1 MSSAGALF
9 QFVMDKI
16 LSGIGNNYSYLDDI
30 LLITITE
37 DKMTTL
43 VEKVLKQLGKYGV
56 KVNSS
61 EIKFFKRNLVF
72 LGNFLEQSGIVPAR
86 Y

>member
-9 QFVMDKI
+9 QFVLDKI

-37 DKMTTL
+37 DKMTNL
-43 VEKVLKQLGKYGV
+43 VEKVLK
-56 KVNSS
+56 
-61 EIKFFKRNLVF
+61 
-72 LGNFLEQSGIVPAR
+72 
-86 Y
+86 